1 MEKENGT
8 DTTRG
13 EEIKGVEFG
22 LEKLSS
28 VSISPHQKE
37 AFYFPWKETK
47 RTAGTIVVARTPG
60 DVLAAARALCQGKQR
75 HNLQQHL
82 QLAQQPSLLIN

>member
-1 MEKENGT
+1 
-8 DTTRG
+8 
-13 EEIKGVEFG
+13 VESG
-22 LEKLSS
+22 LEKLFC
-28 VSISPHQKE
+28 ISTSAHQKE

-60 DVLAAARALCQGKQR
+60 DVLAAERALWQGSQQ